1 MLSEG
6 KVICYQLEFG
16 CRRLNWML
24 QSSLGRKFDT
34 FGWMLQSSS
43 GQKFET
49 FTLMM
54 TGAFGRNIGKLFSK
68 LKLVTD
74 NLLFIYAEANWE
86 ATEMKNMLYL
96 GTDVVWCPPA
106 WVLLPAGF
114 CTVKFTKASASSKR
128 VWSEKLW
135 TTYQRLWG
143 SFLEYDMIIP
153 NLGTLTGSSSKLFVI
168 RRGTRGLGLFSYWI
182 WAPQVVWEVF
192 AGPCE
197 HKHLFLDLRVSL
209 FCKRQQSRV
218 VCKQVSWLHP
228 SAYALETLWHEA
240 SAEMTVSQVES
251 NSARTGTMVRGPSF
265 WHAPQP
271 YIVLSEEFSKWFSLL
286 GKIRWK
292 FTKLIHH
299 AEKSVDVTDIL
310 GYRHLLGRLDFGWIW
325 VDLSTIWPRSL
336 TCFWEIPSM
345 FERIFTPL
353 CWV

>member
-1 MLSEG
+1 
-6 KVICYQLEFG
+6 
-16 CRRLNWML
+16 
-24 QSSLGRKFDT
+24 
-34 FGWMLQSSS
+34 
-43 GQKFET
+43 
-49 FTLMM
+49 
-54 TGAFGRNIGKLFSK
+54 
-68 LKLVTD
+68 
-74 NLLFIYAEANWE
+74 
-86 ATEMKNMLYL
+86 
-96 GTDVVWCPPA
+96 
-106 WVLLPAGF
+106 
-114 CTVKFTKASASSKR
+114 
-128 VWSEKLW
+128 
-135 TTYQRLWG
+135 
-143 SFLEYDMIIP
+143 MIIP

-240 SAEMTVSQVES
+240 SAEMTVSQVGS

-286 GKIRWK
+286 CKIRWK